1 MPDIPRRLNEE
12 TLVYHILNSSCC
24 PTFFPSVFLRKTEN
38 RLVLG
43 TSGNSVCFESS
54 IMKHMLS
61 NFKLSMFNMKTIR
74 CLIFVAVTNLFDNLK
89 KVDRIRSF
97 PAFPSDFWC
106 FVPGGIPWERFCLTW
121 HRKVTRLLKLAVYSF
136 LNFLSPFFLDFLGCA
151 LSWHQGLQ
159 ITCLL
164 YTFNQSSPF
173 LR

>member
-1 MPDIPRRLNEE
+1 MVERRE
-12 TLVYHILNSSCC
+12 
-24 PTFFPSVFLRKTEN
+24 
-38 RLVLG
+38 
-43 TSGNSVCFESS
+43 SGLSHTKLQLLSDSSS
-54 IMKHMLS
+54 ICFSTEDWKSTCFRYFGEFCLFRVLYNETYMLS

-136 LNFLSPFFLDFLGCA
+136 VNFLSPFFLDFLGCA